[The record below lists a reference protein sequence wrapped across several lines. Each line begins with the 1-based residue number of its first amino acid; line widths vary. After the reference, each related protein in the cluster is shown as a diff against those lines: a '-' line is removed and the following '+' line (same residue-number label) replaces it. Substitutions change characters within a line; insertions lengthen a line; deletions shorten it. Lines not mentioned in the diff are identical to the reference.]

1 MEKFLELGCD
11 GIKLIDMH
19 PEVIEF
25 TKKFISHPSYDA
37 MFSLLEERGTPVLLH
52 ANDPKECWEMPDNT
66 VIDGLSIYRGAYY
79 GKNLPSFDDIYNETL
94 KVVKKHPNLNFII
107 AHFFFLSS
115 DIDRAVYVMETY
127 PNVRFDLTPGTDMF
141 FHFMKKPEKWHDFFT
156 KYQDRILFGTDSNTY
171 KDFNKEINQLVYTF
185 LSHDYTPFT
194 MPCYGNFTICGLGLS
209 QEVLNK
215 ICYTNYLDVT
225 GHEIKPVNV
234 EGIYE
239 AAYSIYKEM
248 KEKPNDPQYGAVSKI
263 FKDLSLDPKQQIAID
278 FFERLLNESSS
289 SNPMQ

>member
-1 MEKFLELGCD
+1 MGS
-11 GIKLIDMH
+11 
-19 PEVIEF
+19 PQVIEF

-171 KDFNKEINQLVYTF
+171 KDFNKEITNWFIPFF
-185 LSHDYTPFT
+185 LMITLHLLCPATAT
-194 MPCYGNFTICGLGLS
+194 S
-209 QEVLNK
+209 QF
-215 ICYTNYLDVT
+215 
-225 GHEIKPVNV
+225 
-234 EGIYE
+234 
-239 AAYSIYKEM
+239 AA
-248 KEKPNDPQYGAVSKI
+248 
-263 FKDLSLDPKQQIAID
+263 
-278 FFERLLNESSS
+278 
-289 SNPMQ
+289 